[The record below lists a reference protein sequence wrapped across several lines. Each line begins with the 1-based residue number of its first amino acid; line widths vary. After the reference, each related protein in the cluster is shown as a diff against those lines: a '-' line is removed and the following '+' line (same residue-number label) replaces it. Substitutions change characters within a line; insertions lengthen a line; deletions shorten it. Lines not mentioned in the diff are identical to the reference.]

1 MALGQLKSVC
11 RPQHSFVVC
20 LSIHNSYALFHLS
33 VQAFCGFRRK
43 SVSVALRL
51 ENPGKYVS
59 YHIDP
64 AVPNCFFFF
73 FKDRYE
79 TVLGHIR
86 SLFDFYINLVAQ
98 HMKLSI
104 TFVFKF

>member
-1 MALGQLKSVC
+1 
-11 RPQHSFVVC
+11 
-20 LSIHNSYALFHLS
+20 
-33 VQAFCGFRRK
+33 
-43 SVSVALRL
+43 VSVALRL

-64 AVPNCFFFF
+64 AVPNCFFF

-104 TFVFKF
+104 TFVFYLFFFCPCKSKSVAFIKVYICFS